1 MKSYRIKKVKMLLAT
16 GVILSALT
24 GCSGKVFTPEE
35 LRPDCT
41 KLAYDMNLL
50 ILNEVPISHIKDQVS
65 IDIKGIDENMIEM
78 KIRHTPSNIQIA
90 NVYCAYNDNSEMVF
104 ASTKMGSVHKF
115 RDTGKTY

>member
-1 MKSYRIKKVKMLLAT
+1 M
-16 GVILSALT
+16 SALT

-50 ILNEVPISHIKDQVS
+50 LLNRIPISYIKDEIT
-65 IDIKGIDENMIEM
+65 IDIKGIDENMIGM
-78 KIRHTPSNIQIA
+78 KIKHTPSNFQVA
-90 NVYCAYNDNSEMVF
+90 NVYCAYNDNSEMVY
-104 ASTKMGSVHKF
+104 ASTNMGSVQKF